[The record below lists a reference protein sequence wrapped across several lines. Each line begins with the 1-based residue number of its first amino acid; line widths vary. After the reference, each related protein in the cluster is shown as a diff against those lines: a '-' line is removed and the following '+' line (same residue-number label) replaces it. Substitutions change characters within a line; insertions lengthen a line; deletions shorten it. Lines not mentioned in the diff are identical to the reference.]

1 MNRPQPTRTD
11 HERFC
16 RAEGWQPLRDV
27 RTGAGTRHV
36 TYELALPDGRVLRT
50 RISHPPQGGTHYGPA
65 LWQHI
70 LADQL
75 QVSETEFRAC
85 VDEGVLPDR
94 GVPRSVA
101 EALPPVLVYLLI
113 NRVGLSES
121 EVKALSKEQ
130 AVARVNQYWFE
141 GS

>member
-1 MNRPQPTRTD
+1 MTHSNPTRTD

-16 RAEGWQPLRDV
+16 RTEGWQPLRDV
-27 RTGAGTRHV
+27 RTGSGTRHT

-50 RISHPPQGGTHYGPA
+50 RISHPPERDTYGPA
-65 LWQHI
+65 LWKHV
-70 LADQL
+70 LDDQL
-75 QVSETEFRAC
+75 RVSEAEFRAC

-94 GVPRSVA
+94 GVPRSAA
-101 EALPPVLVYLLI
+101 EALPPALVYLLI
-113 NRVGLSES
+113 NRVGLPES

-141 GS
+141 GD